1 MEQQNQGL
9 EVTPP
14 NKEKIKR
21 IWIVTAILAGW
32 TAVEFIVAFNV
43 PAGFLK
49 TSIFIILTIVKAFY
63 IVGEFM
69 HLKHEVKSLIW
80 TILLPCLFVV
90 WLIGALLIQGSAIFD
105 ALFGGM

>member
-1 MEQQNQGL
+1 MEQEVKGL
-9 EVTPP
+9 EVAPP

-32 TAVEFIVAFNV
+32 TCVEFIVAFTLD
-43 PAGFLK
+43 AGFLK
-49 TSIFIILTIVKAFY
+49 TSIFVVLTIIKAFY

-80 TILLPCLFVV
+80 SILLPCIFVV
-90 WLIGALLIQGSAIFD
+90 WLIIALLIQGSAIFG
-105 ALFGGM
+105 ALLGT

>member
-1 MEQQNQGL
+1 MEQEVNGL

-32 TAVEFIVAFNV
+32 TTVEFIVAFNMD
-43 PAGFLK
+43 AGFLK
-49 TSIFIILTIVKAFY
+49 TSIFVVLTIIKAFY

-90 WLIGALLIQGSAIFD
+90 WLIGALLIQGSAIFT
-105 ALFGGM
+105 ALFGV